1 MINIDRTCSTEEQC
15 QQIKK
20 IIVRKKKSIP
30 EKEIENYEIFETFID
45 IFIDLEKRLAKMEN
59 TLYQ

>member
-1 MINIDRTCSTEEQC
+1 MLKIDRTCSIEEQC

-45 IFIDLEKRLAKMEN
+45 IFIDFEARLSKIEN